1 MEKKKRAIAISGE
14 SHEVDEV
21 CTFQVHSRKR
31 VQGKLKPVRSKSLSV
46 ENVSLEE
53 GIKIVRLGVDLFKT
67 QKLRAVAGQKSP

>member
-1 MEKKKRAIAISGE
+1 MKKKKRVVAISGE

-46 ENVSLEE
+46 ENISLDE

-67 QKLRAVAGQKSP
+67 QKLRAIVEQKFS

>member
-1 MEKKKRAIAISGE
+1 MGKKKREVAISGE
-14 SHEVDEV
+14 FHEVDEV

-31 VQGKLKPVRSKSLSV
+31 VQGRLKPMRSKSLSV

-67 QKLRAVAGQKSP
+67 QKLRAIAEQKSS